1 LGFFCAGDK
10 VINKTVFRVMLVAC
24 SLQLLAAASW
34 AAGEPAVFLRGG
46 VGARALGMG
55 TAYTALADDASSVYW
70 NPAQLAWQEKFE
82 LTAMYA
88 DLGLD
93 SLYNY
98 AGVIIPLPFA
108 SIGGGYIQQSTG
120 KIEKTDA
127 VGQSLGET
135 DAKNT
140 AILIGYGQPLGEIL
154 SFGVTAKMIN
164 QKIDTFSAKALGF
177 DLGLLLDLEPLRVGV
192 NVQNINSPKLEGN
205 SYWDNSTTVSE
216 TIPMTLKVGF
226 AYKYKKVA
234 KMGEVAKP
242 KKKTGSGK
250 VEQVQAPANA
260 YNSESYDMGQ
270 GWVPT
275 PPPNQ
280 QEVATG
286 ESPAGGKGISF
297 NLPVEVNYALDLT
310 YTPDSSS
317 RLGLAPGVEV
327 WLNKIY
333 ALRAGLNLNDFEI
346 SHKIYNNFSLGAS
359 LKLGFFQLD
368 YAYVI
373 HEDLSNINRVSTTFM
388 F

>member
-1 LGFFCAGDK
+1 
-10 VINKTVFRVMLVAC
+10 
-24 SLQLLAAASW
+24 
-34 AAGEPAVFLRGG
+34 
-46 VGARALGMG
+46 MG
-55 TAYTALADDASSVYW
+55 TAYTALADDASSLYW

-88 DLGLD
+88 DLGYD

-98 AGVIIPLPFA
+98 AGVVIPLPFA
-108 SIGGGYIQQSTG
+108 SIGGGYIQQTTG

-164 QKIDTFSAKALGF
+164 QNIDTFSAKALGF

-192 NVQNINSPKLEGN
+192 DVQNINSPKLEGN

-234 KMGEVAKP
+234 KMGEVVKTR
-242 KKKTGSGK
+242 KKAAAEP
-250 VEQVQAPANA
+250 VPAPVNA
-260 YNSESYDMGQ
+260 YNSANYDVGQ

-286 ESPAGGKGISF
+286 EAPAAAQGITF
-297 NLPVEVNYALDLT
+297 NLPVEVNYALDLS
-310 YTPDSSS
+310 YTPDSAE
-317 RLGLAPGVEV
+317 RMGLAPGVEV
-327 WLNKIY
+327 WLDRIY
-333 ALRAGLNLNDFEI
+333 ALRAGFNWNDLEH
-346 SHKIYNNFSLGAS
+346 SHKAYNNLSLGAS

-368 YAYVI
+368 YAYII
-373 HEDLSNINRVSTTFM
+373 HEDLSNTNRVSTTFM